1 MLLSMLGPNVFAHD
15 IEVEN
20 ADGVMIYYNYINDG
34 TELEVTYRGP
44 RYNEYAEYSDIVDIP
59 EEVTYM
65 NTTRRVTSIGNSAF
79 RLSGLISVRI
89 PNSVTNIGNYAF
101 QNCSY
106 LSSVTIGNSV
116 TFIGNQAF
124 EDCSS
129 LTSVHISDLEAWC
142 KIKFQGSN
150 PLWYAHHLY
159 MNGTEIKDLVI
170 PNSVTAIG
178 DYSFHGCKGLTSI
191 TIPNSVTSIGNY
203 AFYGCIG
210 ITSLTI
216 PNSVKSI
223 GENAFASC
231 SGLTSVTIGNSVTS
245 IGDCTFSG
253 CSGLTSITIP
263 NSVTSIGDYTFSG
276 CSGLTSITIPNS
288 VTSIGYYAFSGC
300 GLTSITIPNSVT
312 SIGHNAFNSCSNLS
326 SITIP
331 NSVTSIADQVFYG
344 CSGLT
349 FITIPNSVTS
359 IGNYAFYGCRGL
371 TSVVFPN
378 SVTSIG
384 ECAFQNCNKI
394 ESIALPEKI
403 GYIQKYT
410 FWGCSSLKSITIPVS
425 VNIIYQGAFV
435 NCTSLEFI
443 NVLPTTP
450 PLIYDDSFSDFT
462 VPVNV
467 PSGCAGAYREAQ
479 GWRNF
484 TTIND
489 GNVYYKLAITTGQHG
504 KATYDGVDVKNA
516 TQTFDIKE
524 GNDAAITITAD
535 ADYQIA
541 TVTVN
546 GEDALGSIANGVLT
560 LSNITANKTI
570 KVTFNRSSDH
580 TTITLANAMQ
590 TYCPL
595 DDVDFSKVT
604 GLKAYTA
611 TGFDHGTLT
620 VSRVL
625 NAPAGTGL
633 LLQGETGTYNVP
645 YASTTGYYINL
656 LHGLTEDTWVEP
668 TDGNQ
673 TNFVLGKKNNVLT
686 FYQLSSAGTIAAGK
700 AYLQLPTSVV
710 NEAWG
715 SRVMRIIADDETTG
729 IREVYDLTNGID
741 AMDADAV
748 YDLCGRKV
756 TGARKGLY
764 IVNGQK
770 VFIR

>member
-34 TELEVTYRGP
+34 TELMVTYQG
-44 RYNEYAEYSDIVDIP
+44 YSYNSYDNEYSGDVNIP
-59 EEVTYM
+59 EKVTYM
-65 NTTRRVTSIGNSAF
+65 DGSLKVTCIGEKTF
-79 RLSGLISVRI
+79 SG
-89 PNSVTNIGNYAF
+89 
-101 QNCSY
+101 CS
-106 LSSVTIGNSV
+106 
-116 TFIGNQAF
+116 
-124 EDCSS
+124 
-129 LTSVHISDLEAWC
+129 
-142 KIKFQGSN
+142 
-150 PLWYAHHLY
+150 
-159 MNGTEIKDLVI
+159 
-170 PNSVTAIG
+170 
-178 DYSFHGCKGLTSI
+178 GLTSI
-191 TIPNSVTSIGNY
+191 ILPNSVTSIGY
-203 AFYGCIG
+203 EAFR
-210 ITSLTI
+210 
-216 PNSVKSI
+216 
-223 GENAFASC
+223 
-231 SGLTSVTIGNSVTS
+231 
-245 IGDCTFSG
+245 G

-263 NSVTSIGDYTFSG
+263 NSVTSIGDQAFYDCSGLPSISIPNSVTSIGDWAFYNCYNLITVNIPNSLTEIGSSVFNSCRGLSSVNIGNNVTRIGKRAFYDCINLNSFSIPNSVLSIGPSAFDNTGWYNNQNDGILCKDNWLLGVKGNKPSGELNIGNGFIGIADYAFSQCGDITSINMPSSMMSIGQSAFYG
-276 CSGLTSITIPNS
+276 CSGLTSITFPNS
-288 VTSIGYYAFSGC
+288 ITSIGSSAFRYCSGITAVVLPENISIIQKRTFSDC
-300 GLTSITIPNSVT
+300 TSLESITIPASVE
-312 SIGHNAFNSCSNLS
+312 
-326 SITIP
+326 
-331 NSVTSIADQVFYG
+331 Y
-344 CSGLT
+344 
-349 FITIPNSVTS
+349 
-359 IGNYAFYGCRGL
+359 
-371 TSVVFPN
+371 
-378 SVTSIG
+378 
-384 ECAFQNCNKI
+384 
-394 ESIALPEKI
+394 
-403 GYIQKYT
+403 
-410 FWGCSSLKSITIPVS
+410 
-425 VNIIYQGAFV
+425 IYQEAFA
-435 NCTSLEFI
+435 NCTSLEVI
-443 NVLPTTP
+443 NAQPTTP
-450 PLIYDDSFSDFT
+450 PFMYDNSFSDFT
-462 VPVNV
+462 VPVIV
-467 PSGCAGAYREAQ
+467 PLGCAEAYSEAQ
-479 GWRNF
+479 GWSYF
-484 TTIND
+484 TTIYD
-489 GNVYYKLAITTGQHG
+489 GNMYYQLMITTGQHG
-504 KATYDGVDVKNA
+504 KATYEGLDIKNA
-516 TQTFDIKE
+516 SKTFNIKE
-524 GNDAAITITAD
+524 GSDAAITITAD